1 MSKQC
6 PNQTVVKKA
15 KAKELVLKEAE
26 GCVELAERHFGKGEA
41 YGITLRGRVLEIW
54 KEEGGV
60 RRVATAEELPEDE
73 AKRVREDVLRV
84 RNFTSFATLTFYL
97 LYVRKKLVRRE
108 RADPRR

>member
-1 MSKQC
+1 M
-6 PNQTVVKKA
+6 
-15 KAKELVLKEAE
+15 
-26 GCVELAERHFGKGEA
+26 ELAERHFGKGEA